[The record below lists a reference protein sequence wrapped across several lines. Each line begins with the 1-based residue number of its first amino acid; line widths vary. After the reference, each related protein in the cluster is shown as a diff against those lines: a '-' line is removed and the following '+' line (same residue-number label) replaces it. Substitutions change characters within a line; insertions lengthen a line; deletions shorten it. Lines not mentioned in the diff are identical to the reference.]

1 MNNNSKVDQ
10 IIADL
15 LIEALNHSTDIGIE
29 FINTPQSLTSQSNI
43 KLNPTKKMNLSSR
56 RPSNGI
62 AISGSSASVGSGKR
76 SAHSSAKYQQ
86 VFDSIPEEKS
96 SSQSIDSPNDENALL
111 VERANNNNN
120 SNSNTDENA
129 GSITKSQITTTPNS
143 STQPKS
149 NGSIRKSPQKLKAN
163 GENHKKVA
171 SGKAAIESDQDKS
184 ETWFGCFG
192 RTHIDSPVDG
202 LLMDEGILKIIHN
215 TSLAV

>member
-29 FINTPQSLTSQSNI
+29 FINTPQNLTSQSNI

-56 RPSNGI
+56 RSSNGI

-96 SSQSIDSPNDENALL
+96 SSQSIDSPNDENAPL
-111 VERANNNNN
+111 VERSSNNN
-120 SNSNTDENA
+120 SNSNTNENA
-129 GSITKSQITTTPNS
+129 DSMTKSQMIPTPNS

-149 NGSIRKSPQKLKAN
+149 NGSIKKSPPKLKAN
-163 GENHKKVA
+163 EENHKKVA